1 MRLYR
6 AVKRT
11 IWVEELR
18 VQGAFSRAVRFYR
31 AVKRTSCSLGRFRGL
46 GFRVR
51 MRAGV
56 RLGGPEKRTGSLR
69 VVIPPGAGFRA

>member
-46 GFRVR
+46 GFRVLS
-51 MRAGV
+51 
-56 RLGGPEKRTGSLR
+56 LGPCVFTEL
-69 VVIPPGAGFRA
+69 